1 MDTKN
6 KTIIVNGIITK
17 VESIKEFDK
26 KLTLVTSELGK
37 INVISFG
44 TRRQN
49 SKNISKTNIFVV
61 GEFELKI
68 IKGIYNL
75 NSVKVKK
82 YFTDLSKNV
91 DNFIYGNYFLEL
103 LNYFSFENNPDF
115 KILDLMIN
123 SLDSLIKDKMNKTLI
138 RRVFE
143 LRLLAIQGIA
153 KTADLLPQTTTE
165 TVKYTW
171 NYVLNSDINKL
182 FNFNLDDIYLKEFE
196 FLVKKELDINVDYKF
211 NSLDLI

>member
-6 KTIIVNGIITK
+6 KTIIVNGIIIK
-17 VESIKEFDK
+17 VELIKEFDK

-44 TRRQN
+44 SNRQN

-165 TVKYTW
+165 TVKYAW